1 MCLRKKTTSILI
13 EIKSVA
19 PMFLIKRFN
28 TFFRTCVRKWT
39 GIRAKICLS
48 KRGEDKWQPKGL
60 TYIVYIQMLLWLTS
74 WISGVTIAVIATI
87 RP

>member
-28 TFFRTCVRKWT
+28 TFF
-39 GIRAKICLS
+39 ALF
-48 KRGEDKWQPKGL
+48 
-60 TYIVYIQMLLWLTS
+60 
-74 WISGVTIAVIATI
+74 
-87 RP
+87 